1 MVDISKTIEPKSDQ
15 LNADDL
21 INKTIT
27 IKVTAVKGYND
38 IAQPVGINYEG
49 DNGKPYKPCK
59 SMRRVL
65 VKVWGSDAKDY
76 VGRSMTLYRDDT
88 VKFGGIAVGGIRI
101 SHMSDIDK
109 PVTMALTASR
119 ASRKPFTVQP
129 LKIEVDKEL
138 EELKIKLKEKAKLG
152 TAEYEKC
159 LSELTDKQKDKLKKG
174 VVCGFWTEC
183 KKLCA
188 EFDNNL
194 EAEIKTE
201 KEDVK

>member
-1 MVDISKTIEPKSDQ
+1 MVDMTKTIEPKSDQ

-21 INKTIT
+21 IGKTIT
-27 IKVTAVKGYND
+27 IKITGVKGYND
-38 IAQPVGINYEG
+38 IAQPVGVHYEG

-65 VKVWGSDAKDY
+65 VKVWGVDAKEY
-76 VGRSMTLYRDDT
+76 IGRSLTLYRDDT

-101 SHMSDIDK
+101 SHMSHIEK

-129 LKIEVDKEL
+129 LKVEQEDKEVAPL
-138 EELKIKLKEKAKLG
+138 KAKLQDSAKKG
-152 TAEYEKC
+152 TAEYEKT
-159 LSELTDKQKDKLKKG
+159 LEELTDEQKTKLKKW
-174 VVCGFWTEC
+174 VHKDFWAEC

-188 EFDNNL
+188 KGDDNL
-194 EAEIKTE
+194 GIKTE
-201 KEDVK
+201 KEDAE